1 MRDPRTGWIQLSSA
15 EFFLIWTAAGLGER
29 IPPVLD
35 IEHLGRTPARRAEYE
50 AAASQ
55 ALADRDLGTVADP
68 APDLAGV
75 LQVLAEP
82 DVSLDLRAYGA
93 GAPLYGFAATGGA
106 GAAVAARVDG
116 EVRLG
121 IVRDTALAQALLGS
135 LPAETPGSGR
145 PANISVADYERACQE
160 GAEDG
165 VSGFTRV
172 LHEAGVRPPEA
183 STVAQ
188 ALITRRGGG
197 QLGASA
203 RGRHGRTIRT
213 PSIVSWLDTAEG
225 RYALRRH
232 GEWISI
238 TPVDLP
244 RLASMADEM
253 LESVR

>member
-1 MRDPRTGWIQLSSA
+1 MRDPRSGWIQLSSA
-15 EFFLIWTAAGLGER
+15 EFFLIWTAIGLGER
-29 IPPVLD
+29 LPPVLD
-35 IEHLGRTPARRAEYE
+35 IEHLGRTPARRAEYV
-50 AAASQ
+50 AAAS
-55 ALADRDLGTVADP
+55 ATLKDRDLGTVAAP
-68 APDLAGV
+68 APDLERV
-75 LQVLAEP
+75 LRVLADPE
-82 DVSLDLRAYGA
+82 VSLDLRAYGQ
-93 GAPLYGFAATGGA
+93 GAPLYGFAAAGGN
-106 GAAVAARVDG
+106 GAAVAARVGG

-121 IVRDTALAQALLGS
+121 MVRDTALAEALLGS
-135 LPAETPGSGR
+135 LPAESPGSGR
-145 PANISVADYERACQE
+145 PANVSVVDYERACQE
-160 GAEDG
+160 GVEDG
-165 VSGFTRV
+165 VSGFLRV
-172 LHEAGVRPPEA
+172 LHDAGVRPPEA

-188 ALITRRGGG
+188 ALVTRRGGG

-253 LESVR
+253 LETVR